1 MIVLRPEEPLDGPAI
16 EIILDL
22 AFEPERRTRPS
33 YRLRDGVPPLAAL
46 CFVAVQGRDI
56 IGTIRFW
63 PISIGR
69 PDNDVL
75 LGPIAVHPAHEGQG
89 IGSRL
94 IRHGLD
100 AAQRAGTGIA
110 VAVGAPGYL
119 GRFGF
124 LPAARHGISLA
135 GLDDAARFLALE
147 LEPDALAS
155 ASGPVECAR
164 PGDAR

>member
-1 MIVLRPEEPLDGPAI
+1 VCSSDLSGNLGFSTGFQRAQVGYEHDITPEDRI
-16 EIILDL
+16 ETQL
-22 AFEPERRTRPS
+22 AFAHDT
-33 YRLRDGVPPLAAL
+33 V
-46 CFVAVQGRDI
+46 
-56 IGTIRFW
+56 
-63 PISIGR
+63 SIGR

-89 IGSRL
+89 IGSHL